1 LLVIIELSHI
11 FLYRDL
17 DIDLQRVKGET
28 MLPMM
33 KCQLDQSARSCL
45 TPYLAAKVYGL
56 EDLCEDKDCI
66 HTMNLR
72 MTRKALKNKVQK
84 IKEKMAM
91 RLKRMLVMRRRL
103 MEVMKLKEMEMMKM
117 ARKSKKDGGDMI

>member
-1 LLVIIELSHI
+1 
-11 FLYRDL
+11 
-17 DIDLQRVKGET
+17 
-28 MLPMM
+28 MLHMM
-33 KCQLDQSARSCL
+33 KCQLGQSARSCL
-45 TPYLAAKVYGL
+45 TPCLAAKVYGL

-91 RLKRMLVMRRRL
+91 RLKRMLVMRRL

-117 ARKSKKDGGDMI
+117 ARKSKKEGGDMI